1 MAEEERT
8 VRRDIAFVLDCAD
21 NDRLA
26 EFWCAVL
33 GYRRVRAVPPY
44 VSLAPADGGGP
55 ELLLQ
60 QVPEPK
66 RGKNR
71 MHLDLRVST
80 LEPELSRLRA
90 RGATLLTG
98 PFDDN
103 GVLTTVLADP
113 EGNEFCLLVWP
124 DPGPALG

>member
-1 MAEEERT
+1 MAKEKAPARAEL
-8 VRRDIAFVLDCAD
+8 ALVLDCAD

-26 EFWCAVL
+26 EFWCAAL
-33 GYRRVRAVPPY
+33 GYRRVRAVAPY
-44 VSLAPADGGGP
+44 VSLGPPAGHGP

-66 RGKNR
+66 RVKNR
-71 MHLDLRVST
+71 MHLDLRVPE
-80 LEPELSRLRA
+80 LEPELSRLLA
-90 RGATLLTG
+90 CGAGIVRG

-124 DPGPALG
+124 GS

>member
-1 MAEEERT
+1 MVTEEPTAR
-8 VRRDIAFVLDCAD
+8 AQLALVLDCAD

-26 EFWCAVL
+26 RFWCAVL
-33 GYRRVRAVPPY
+33 GYRRVRAVDPY
-44 VSLAPADGGGP
+44 VSLAPSDGKGP

-60 QVPEPK
+60 RVPEPK

-71 MHLDLRVST
+71 MHLDLRVPR
-80 LEPELSRLRA
+80 LEPELSRLQA
-90 RGATLLTG
+90 CGATVLRG

-103 GVLTTVLADP
+103 GILTTVLADP

-124 DPGPALG
+124 GS